1 MAINLYS
8 ASRKMRFIYDGKSW
22 SIAKE
27 EEEEV
32 PAELT
37 AEPELR
43 VSTVEQLLMETV
55 DSYHNMVQRY
65 TRMENNST
73 GPAMA
78 AAYSNLRT
86 K

>member
-27 EEEEV
+27 EEV
-32 PAELT
+32 PVELT
-37 AEPELR
+37 AEPEPR
-43 VSTVEQLLMETV
+43 VSTTEQLLMETV
-55 DSYHNMVQRY
+55 DSYQNMVQHY
-65 TRMENNST
+65 TRMENSST

>member
-1 MAINLYS
+1 MAINLY
-8 ASRKMRFIYDGKSW
+8 AAAKKMRFIYDGKTW

-27 EEEEV
+27 EET
-32 PAELT
+32 T
-37 AEPELR
+37 AEPTAEPK
-43 VSTVEQLLMETV
+43 VETIEQLLMDTV
-55 DSYHNMVQRY
+55 ESYQNMVQRY
-65 TRMENNST
+65 IRMENSST